1 MAGDQVPV
9 IPFCEVV
16 GRVGIFAPLQKG
28 PTAAKVGVTLGET
41 VIVTVAEPG
50 HPETVDETK

>member
-1 MAGDQVPV
+1 MVDNA
-9 IPFCEVV
+9 
-16 GRVGIFAPLQKG
+16 GIFAPLQKG

-41 VIVTVAEPG
+41 VIVSVAEPG